1 MAGRVRASLIVMMR
15 YGMAPWEND
24 PASDRGRVASLG
36 TVIGVPACT
45 VE

>member
-1 MAGRVRASLIVMMR
+1 MAGRARASVIVMMQ
-15 YGMAPWEND
+15 YCTVSWEYD
-24 PASDRGRVASLG
+24 PVPDRGRVASLG